1 MTNSARAQSKAY
13 NAMHSQIFFLYES
26 AANVLSE
33 NLPLYSLSPI
43 GVPLSF
49 KWNKTNKFKGVT
61 FMCIVKQS
69 K

>member
-33 NLPLYSLSPI
+33 TYHFIHQVQSVCPFRLNEIKQTNLKALPL
-43 GVPLSF
+43 
-49 KWNKTNKFKGVT
+49 
-61 FMCIVKQS
+61 CA
-69 K
+69 